1 MKYLFPLFT
10 FVFVLLICSCG
21 GSKKKDMSIEA
32 DEELRQLAERR
43 ENAYAEEKEEKLK
56 ALGGVD
62 SLALIAWG
70 DTRFGM
76 TKKEVINSE
85 AFKRE
90 KEEVEAK
97 LDMDYGDYYTTGPK
111 KGSRLSKLYGLYTFP
126 EIKAHFKEDE
136 LYLITIETYGRNAD
150 KIEDLANDC
159 GIFAKEFMKKYGE
172 PDFLRTS
179 VSILDFSNHQLN
191 IATFNIGA
199 KKIWIGLLEDDSK
212 YKYYIS
218 IENKTFPKKKHVP
231 TEQELKQMKEQEEKN
246 RELKENSF

>member
-1 MKYLFPLFT
+1 MFT
-10 FVFVLLICSCG
+10 FVFVLLICSCS

-32 DEELRQLAERR
+32 DEELLKLAERK

-76 TKKEVINSE
+76 SKKDVVNSE
-85 AFKRE
+85 AFKLE
-90 KEEVEAK
+90 KEEKNAK
-97 LDMDYGDYYTTGPK
+97 LDMDFGDYYTTGPK
-111 KGSRLSKLYGLYTFP
+111 KGFRLSQLYGLYGFP
-126 EIKAHFKEDE
+126 EIKAHFKKDE
-136 LYLITIETYGRNAD
+136 LYLITIETSERNAD

-159 GIFAKEFMKKYGE
+159 GIFVKEFIKKYGE
-172 PDFLRTS
+172 PDYLRTS
-179 VSILDFSNHQLN
+179 VSILDFNNHQLN
-191 IATFNIGA
+191 IATFNIGE

-218 IENKTFPKKKHVP
+218 IENKAFPKKKHIP
-231 TEQELKQMKEQEEKN
+231 TEQELKEMKAKEEKN